1 MFSFQNSMKMTWKNP
16 YKDLHLAFEFEIIQ
30 TLPVFLNL
38 FKSIL
43 SLIQKN
49 TFYENENKKNKKS
62 LKIVETV

>member
-30 TLPVFLNL
+30 TLSVFLIL

-43 SLIQKN
+43 SLIQKKVLFKSN
-49 TFYENENKKNKKS
+49 FNENTNKTS
-62 LKIVETV
+62 LRFRL

>member
-1 MFSFQNSMKMTWKNP
+1 MTWKSP
-16 YKDLHLAFEFEIIQ
+16 YKDLHLAFEFKIIQ

-49 TFYENENKKNKKS
+49 TFYENENKIKK
-62 LKIVETV
+62 